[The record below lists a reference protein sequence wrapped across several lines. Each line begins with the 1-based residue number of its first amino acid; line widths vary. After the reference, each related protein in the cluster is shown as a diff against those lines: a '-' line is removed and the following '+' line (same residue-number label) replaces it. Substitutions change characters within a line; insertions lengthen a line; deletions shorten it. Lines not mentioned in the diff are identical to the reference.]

1 MKPVISLENVSKFYT
16 SATNVVVG
24 LDGVQLS
31 FRRGEF
37 VAITGESGS
46 GKTTLSGV
54 LCGILGY
61 ESGEMLFEG
70 KPTSHYDSSDWE
82 RYRRDHISYIS
93 QDYGILPGASVMTN
107 VVSALRLAGVEKA
120 AAKMRA
126 RHVLEELELWNL
138 RNRRASRLSS
148 GQKQRLSIA
157 RALAK
162 PAPVLIADEPTGN
175 LDPENSAKVIS
186 LLAEAAKSRLV
197 LLVTHEFDEVK
208 DHATRHIRLQ
218 DGSVVV
224 DTALRPA
231 NTPEDL
237 PSVPTKENPKT
248 SLFVTRLQL
257 HSRPV
262 WSGLMMLLFA
272 LTAFAVVA
280 FMGSFITVLD
290 DTNTRIYDSSAFING
305 DPCRIVVS
313 RTDLK
318 PMTEADY
325 ERLAN
330 LKFIQRLERN
340 GYVADAQYAYRDG
353 VDYTTVRTDRI
364 YAAGGNLYNQ
374 VVITYR
380 VNSNAPFLQLVPVL
394 PEGQTFLKE
403 GRLPDRFYE
412 VVAHSDTGYQVGD
425 KVSVFLTSSRY
436 WSLNTAMKF
445 EYTVVGLTDY
455 GAGLY
460 FSDDVGRFFQHVAH
474 ASGSGEYYQFLP
486 IYEGLVAPLPSV
498 TEVPSDK
505 IPADFS
511 YELQDGECIVSSSM
525 EVSKKPDEIIKD
537 NLTINYLAIQ
547 VPNINLEREGANPLL
562 IKNRVT
568 LTTPQQY
575 TLIYNDPTSG
585 EITAKT
591 VGLDPSHEMEMF
603 TRLLFV
609 TQQTFDA
616 LCWNEDSEQVS
627 LTMEHYAYTQ
637 RVQDALAEAGYI
649 GISPYRLGAVK
660 VDEDLAEH
668 RRQTMSICLMAMV
681 AVVALQIV
689 VLRALFGVQLPGY
702 RLLRNIGLVRASAK
716 RSILWQFVLFTA
728 LGQLLAGLALWGC
741 KGRGIEMVTRMLPYL
756 PPMTLAAL
764 SAVHLAAAMTAAV
777 WTVRT
782 LEKQVYPVAERFVDL
797 QMDEEVTV

>member
-1 MKPVISLENVSKFYT
+1 M
-16 SATNVVVG
+16 VVG
-24 LDGVQLS
+24 LDSVQLS
-31 FRRGEF
+31 FHRGEF

-70 KPTSHYDSSDWE
+70 RPTAHYDSSDWE

-93 QDYGILPGASVMTN
+93 QDYGILPGATVMTN

-120 AAKMRA
+120 AAKARA
-126 RHVLEELELWNL
+126 RQALEELELWDL

-175 LDPENSAKVIS
+175 LDPENSAKVIA

-197 LLVTHEFDEVK
+197 LLVTHEFEEVR

-231 NTPEDL
+231 NEPQQL
-237 PSVPTKENPKT
+237 PLVPTEEKPKT

-257 HSRPV
+257 RSRPV
-262 WSGLMMLLFA
+262 WSGLMTLLFA

-280 FMGSFITVLD
+280 FMGTFITVLD
-290 DTNTRIYDSSAFING
+290 DTNTRVYDPSAFING
-305 DPCRIVVS
+305 DPCRLVVS
-313 RTDLK
+313 KTDLS

-325 ERLAN
+325 ARLAN
-330 LKFIQRLERN
+330 MKFVQRVERN

-353 VDYTTVRTDRI
+353 VDYTTIRMEKV
-364 YAAGGNLYNQ
+364 YAAGGNVINQ

-380 VNSNAPFLQLVPVL
+380 VYDSAPFLQLVPVL
-394 PEGQTFLKE
+394 PEGQTFLQA
-403 GRLPDRFYE
+403 GRLPDTFYE

-425 KVSVFLTSSRY
+425 RVTVFLTSGRY
-436 WSLNTAMKF
+436 WSLNTALKL
-445 EYTVVGLTDY
+445 EYTVVGLTEY

-474 ASGSGEYYQFLP
+474 GSGSGEYYQFLP
-486 IYEGLVAPLPSV
+486 VYDGLMAPLSSF
-498 TEVPSDK
+498 EDVPADQ

-511 YELQDGECIVSSSM
+511 EELQDGECIVSSSM
-525 EVSKKPDEIIKD
+525 EVSKKRDEIIKD
-537 NLTINYLAIQ
+537 NLTITYLTIQ
-547 VPNINLEREGANPLL
+547 APNINLEREGANPLL

-575 TLIYNDPTSG
+575 TLIYNDPASG
-585 EITAKT
+585 EMT
-591 VGLDPSHEMEMF
+591 VRRIGMEGSHDIEMF
-603 TRLLFV
+603 SRLMFV
-609 TQQTFDA
+609 TQNTFDQ

-627 LTMEHYAYTQ
+627 LTIGHYAYTQ
-637 RVQDALAEAGYI
+637 RVLDALTEAGYI
-649 GISPYRLGAVK
+649 GISPYRMGADE
-660 VDEDLAEH
+660 VDEALAEH
-668 RRQTMSICLMAMV
+668 RRQTMSICLLALV
-681 AVVALQIV
+681 AVVVLQIV
-689 VLRALFGVQLPGY
+689 LLRTLFGVQLAGY
-702 RLLRNIGLVRASAK
+702 RLLRNIGLVRAGAI
-716 RSILWQFVLFTA
+716 RSVLWQFGLFTV
-728 LGQLLAGLALWGC
+728 LGQLLAGMALWIC
-741 KGRGIEMVTRMLPYL
+741 NAKGIEMVTRMLPYL
-756 PPMTLAAL
+756 PPVTLAVL
-764 SAVHLAAAMTAAV
+764 SAVHLAAAMTAAA
-777 WTVRT
+777 WTVRI
-782 LEKQVYPVAERFVDL
+782 LEKQVYPTAGRFVDL
-797 QMDEEVTV
+797 QMDEEVAV

>member
-24 LDGVQLS
+24 LDSVQLT
-31 FRRGEF
+31 FHRGEF

-46 GKTTLSGV
+46 GKTTLSSVVCGV
-54 LCGILGY
+54 LGY
-61 ESGEMLFEG
+61 ESGEMFFEG

-120 AAKMRA
+120 AAKARA
-126 RHVLEELELWNL
+126 RQVLEELELWNL

-186 LLAEAAKSRLV
+186 LLAKAAKSRLV

-224 DTALRPA
+224 DTALRAA
-231 NTPEDL
+231 NEPEEL
-237 PSVPTKENPKT
+237 PSVSAKENPKT
-248 SLFVTRLQL
+248 SLFVTGLQL
-257 HSRPV
+257 GSRPV

-290 DTNTRIYDSSAFING
+290 DTNTRIYDSSAFVNG

-313 RTDLK
+313 KADLS
-318 PMTEADY
+318 PMTAADY

-330 LKFIQRLERN
+330 LEFVRRVERN
-340 GYVADAQYAYRDG
+340 GYVSDAQYAYRDG
-353 VDYTTVRTDRI
+353 VDYTTIRTDRV
-364 YAAGGNLYNQ
+364 YAVGNNVYNQ

-380 VNSNAPFLQLVPVL
+380 VRANAPFLQLVPVL
-394 PEGQTFLKE
+394 PEDQTFLKE
-403 GRLPDRFYE
+403 GCLPDTFYE
-412 VVAHSDTGYQVGD
+412 VVAHSNSGYQVGD
-425 KVSVFLTSSRY
+425 TVTVFLSNSRY
-436 WSLNTAMKF
+436 WSLNAALKLEF
-445 EYTVVGLTDY
+445 TVVGLTDY
-455 GAGLY
+455 GSGLY

-474 ASGSGEYYQFLP
+474 SRESGEYYQFLP
-486 IYEGLVAPLPSV
+486 FYDGLTNPPS
-498 TEVPSDK
+498 SFAD
-505 IPADFS
+505 IPADKMPPEFS
-511 YELQDGECIVSSSM
+511 YELQYGQCLVHSSV
-525 EVSKKPDEIIKD
+525 EISKKDEMDD
-537 NLTINYLAIQ
+537 NGSLNIM
-547 VPNINLEREGANPLL
+547 VPNINLEREGLDPLL
-562 IKNRVT
+562 IKNRVS
-568 LTTPQQY
+568 LSTPKTY
-575 TLIYNDPTSG
+575 TVVYDDPDSG
-585 EITAKT
+585 EEIIKT
-591 VGLDPSHEMEMF
+591 IGIGSSHETEMF

-609 TQQTFDA
+609 TQQTFDE
-616 LCWNEDSEQVS
+616 LCWNEDSEQIS

-637 RVQDALAEAGYI
+637 RVLDALAEAGYI
-649 GISPYRLGAVK
+649 GISPYRMGAVE
-660 VDEDLAEH
+660 VDEELAEH
-668 RRQTMSICLMAMV
+668 RKQTMSICLLALV
-681 AVVALQIV
+681 AVVVLQIV

-702 RLLRNIGLVRASAK
+702 RLLRNIGLVRGSAK
-716 RSILWQFVLFTA
+716 RSILWQFVLFTV
-728 LGQLLAGLALWGC
+728 LGQLLAGAALLVC
-741 KGRGIEMVTRMLPYL
+741 KEKAVEMVTRMLPYL

-764 SAVHLAAAMTAAV
+764 SVVHLAAAMTAAV